1 MNVRKQQ
8 IGLKN
13 TICSYLTEDDWL
25 IFATHN
31 TFKWWLFATYITLQI
46 EWVKSGVTFQTR
58 RVSPRLSKLM
68 SWIDESRPLVLPFLK
83 TKRFLKKQAFMIF
96 NPCTSWQKPSLAI
109 NGTSSTLDYTKTLQQ
124 PELHIKMKTH
134 WSSYTNKTWDK
145 TRNRGIFI
153 MRDIWSPDQYTRTAN

>member
-31 TFKWWLFATYITLQI
+31 TFKWRLFATYITLQI

-68 SWIDESRPLVLPFLK
+68 SLIDHHCFFLSQTTKKFLQKKNKHSWCSTHVLHDRNLFWPSQWNELNNRLYK
-83 TKRFLKKQAFMIF
+83 
-96 NPCTSWQKPSLAI
+96 NTSATWAGHKDEQ
-109 NGTSSTLDYTKTLQQ
+109 TLIQLYK
-124 PELHIKMKTH
+124 
-134 WSSYTNKTWDK
+134 
-145 TRNRGIFI
+145 
-153 MRDIWSPDQYTRTAN
+153 